1 LPDDLLLLRSIQLP
15 DSAHFRIE
23 DHASVDYDRF
33 ESSQTVVC
41 DRLGKGK
48 KLVVTG
54 SSAEKPSLILE
65 IRLYEDRPF
74 VSLNVGIDN
83 VTDSDIRIMEF
94 SPMKGNAF
102 EALENDGQNLRAAVN
117 AEISGVDFPFSNSEA
132 KLYSSEESSSL
143 SS

>member
-1 LPDDLLLLRSIQLP
+1 
-15 DSAHFRIE
+15 
-23 DHASVDYDRF
+23 
-33 ESSQTVVC
+33 
-41 DRLGKGK
+41 
-48 KLVVTG
+48 
-54 SSAEKPSLILE
+54 
-65 IRLYEDRPF
+65 
-74 VSLNVGIDN
+74 
-83 VTDSDIRIMEF
+83 MEF